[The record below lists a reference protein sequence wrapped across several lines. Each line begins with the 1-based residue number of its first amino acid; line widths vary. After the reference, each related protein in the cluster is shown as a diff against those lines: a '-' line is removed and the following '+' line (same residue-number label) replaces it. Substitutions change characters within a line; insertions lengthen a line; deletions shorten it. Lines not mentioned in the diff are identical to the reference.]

1 MFVTYPVTLRR
12 AAGVLV
18 LLAAGAVG
26 LASAVFV
33 VAMLAEG
40 GAGVFVLVFLAS
52 FLVPTF
58 LAIVPMLRVGRD
70 LAAGRHA
77 GDRMLFWS
85 LLFVVAPL
93 MMAFRW
99 PALFAVIAAV
109 VLANVLYAV
118 GTLSKYDPPG

>member
-1 MFVTYPVTLRR
+1 MTYPVALRR
-12 AAGVLV
+12 AAGVLI
-18 LLAAGAVG
+18 LLAAAVIG
-26 LASAVFV
+26 VASAVFV

-40 GAGVFVLVFLAS
+40 EAGLFVLVILAT

-58 LAIVPMLRVGRD
+58 VAIVPMLRVGRD

-85 LLFVVAPL
+85 VLFVVAPV
-93 MMAFRW
+93 MASWRW
-99 PALFAVIAAV
+99 PVLLAAV
-109 VLANVLYAV
+109 VAVALANVLYAV